1 MRAFI
6 LSAIL
11 LNANLSLAHFSLSDL
26 QPIAGFSDVCT
37 QAYDSPLTDC
47 TISDFYVGATC
58 SPKCIAYLEA
68 ITKLLNDECR
78 GITAF
83 PDTLIGMFFQKTA
96 IKKLCP
102 NVGITTVTPTSP
114 GQAPSPERTAGST
127 ENVASFTR
135 TSVTPATPS
144 QISIQVTL
152 ITSEIET
159 TTTASSI
166 LSTSTIPSTSSA
178 TTSVVLVSSTAPSRS
193 GVDIVSAA
201 SSSPLTG
208 PASNSGAEQASP
220 TAGSQR
226 NSGGAQGDND
236 GDGGTVLD
244 AASKADRGARAATWL
259 LLISAGLTAAIWS
272 A

>member
-1 MRAFI
+1 MRASI

-11 LNANLSLAHFSLSDL
+11 LNANLSLAQFSLSDL

-47 TISDFYVGATC
+47 TIADFYVGATC

-127 ENVASFTR
+127 ENVASLN
-135 TSVTPATPS
+135 TPATPS

-166 LSTSTIPSTSSA
+166 LSTSTVPSTSSA

-193 GVDIVSAA
+193 GVDVGSAA

-208 PASNSGAEQASP
+208 PASSSGAEQASP